1 MNEEN
6 ETIQI
11 IDGQVY
17 YIYDDGT
24 VIANGSATTM
34 TQFAMRARKQRRH
47 VPPSANAWQWGGAN
61 SPNKR

>member
-11 IDGQVY
+11 IDGQIY

-24 VIANGSATTM
+24 IIANGSATTM
-34 TQFAMRARKQRRH
+34 TQ
-47 VPPSANAWQWGGAN
+47 
-61 SPNKR
+61 

>member
-24 VIANGSATTM
+24 IIANGLATTM
-34 TQFAMRARKQRRH
+34 TQ
-47 VPPSANAWQWGGAN
+47 
-61 SPNKR
+61 